1 MKVQYKMARTNLIAA
16 LDIGSGKVT
25 AVAAAYDMETNSL
38 RVVAGKSIPCRG
50 LKKGMVSDIRE
61 ASSSITEAI
70 NYIEEKAEQD
80 INALYV
86 ALRGDHLES
95 FTNHGIYNISR
106 ANKEITAEDIEQ
118 AIANARSVQIKT
130 DNEIISVVPQ
140 GFFIDRKGGITNP
153 EGMDGS
159 LLEVDV
165 HITTGLSSCVK
176 NLMKA
181 ITRPGFRV
189 DGKFYGLVCLA
200 EGVLTPEEKESYCL
214 IIDLGGET
222 ISVGIWAEGTL
233 IYAKDFPFGCD
244 IFTKDIH
251 SSLHTPTSSA
261 VEIKER
267 YGVAYPTYLEE
278 ETTIEVPSMDGKNV
292 SEIKKSYLLDII
304 QPRAEEIFETIRES
318 IEKAGF
324 GDFLRDGYAVLTGG
338 GSLMPGIE
346 AQCCQTLGLK
356 EAHKATV
363 HRDIIDAEEKYFDPM
378 YATAMSLAAYAAKRE
393 MLSEEGESDIVKK
406 SPVLKF
412 INMLKNSNI
421 FGG

>member
-1 MKVQYKMARTNLIAA
+1 MAKTNLIAA

-25 AVAAAYDMETNSL
+25 AVAAAYDAETNSL
-38 RVVAGKSIPCRG
+38 RVVAGKSVPCRG
-50 LKKGMVSDIRE
+50 LKRGMVSDIRE

-70 NYIEEKAEQD
+70 NYMEEKAEQD

-95 FTNHGIYNISR
+95 FTNHGTYNISR

-118 AIANARSVQIKT
+118 AIANARSIPIKI

-140 GFFIDRKGGITNP
+140 GFSIDRKGGITNP

-165 HITTGLSSCVK
+165 HITTGLSSCVN

-200 EGVLTPEEKESYCL
+200 ESVLSPEEKESYCL

-222 ISVGIWAEGTL
+222 ISVGIWAEGAL

-244 IFTKDIH
+244 IFTRDIINA
-251 SSLHTPTSSA
+251 LHTPKASA
-261 VEIKER
+261 AEIKER
-267 YGVAYPTYLEE
+267 YGVAYPAYLEE
-278 ETTIEVPSMDGKNV
+278 ETTIEVPSMDGKSS

-304 QPRAEEIFETIRES
+304 QPRAEELFETIRES

-324 GDFLRDGYAVLTGG
+324 GDFLKEGYAVLTGG

-346 AQCCQTLGLK
+346 AQCCQSLGLK

-363 HRDIIDAEEKYFDPM
+363 QRDIIDAEEKYFDPM
-378 YATAMSLAAYAAKRE
+378 YTTALSLAAYAARRE
-393 MLSEEGESDIVKK
+393 MIAEEHGSDIVNR
-406 SPVLKF
+406 SPILKF
-412 INMLKNSNI
+412 FNMLKNSNI

>member
-1 MKVQYKMARTNLIAA
+1 MSRTNLIVA
-16 LDIGSGKVT
+16 LDIGSGKIT
-25 AVAAAYDMETNSL
+25 AVAAAYDAETNSL
-38 RVVAGKSIPCRG
+38 RVVTGKSVPCRG
-50 LKKGMVSDIRE
+50 FNKGIVSDMRE
-61 ASSSITEAI
+61 ASSSISEVI
-70 NYIEEKAEQD
+70 NYIEEKAEQEVG
-80 INALYV
+80 ALYV
-86 ALRGDHLES
+86 ALRGDHLSS
-95 FTNHGIYNISR
+95 FTNHGIFNITR
-106 ANKEITAEDIEQ
+106 VNKEITTEDIEQ
-118 AIANARSVQIKT
+118 AIANARSVQMNT
-130 DNEIISVVPQ
+130 DSEIISVVPQ
-140 GFFIDRKGGITNP
+140 GFYIDCKGGITNP
-153 EGMDGS
+153 EGMEGS

-165 HITTGLSSCVK
+165 HITTGASSTVK
-176 NLMKA
+176 NLLKA
-181 ITRPGFRV
+181 FSRVDLRV

-200 EGVLTPEEKESYCL
+200 EGVLTQEEKESYCL
-214 IIDLGGET
+214 IIDLGGGT
-222 ISVGIWAEGTL
+222 ISVGIWAEGNL
-233 IYAKDFPFGCD
+233 IYTKDFPFGCD

-278 ETTIEVPSMDGKNV
+278 ETTIQVPSMDGKNT

-304 QPRAEEIFETIRES
+304 QPRAEEIFETIKEN

-324 GDFLRDGYAVLTGG
+324 GDFLREGYAVITGG

-363 HRDIIDAEEKYFDPM
+363 RRDIIDAEEKFYDPM

-393 MLSEEGESDIVKK
+393 MLSEDGESDIVRK

-412 INMLKNSNI
+412 FNMLKNSSF